1 MERNKVMTNSRD
13 SFFIGN
19 EWVKPASDR
28 KFTLINAST
37 EDAIGTA
44 PEGCNADMDAAVAA
58 ARQAFAASGWSDA
71 TPQDRAVVM
80 ERFIGAVAARGEEIG
95 RLVSEQNGMPVA
107 ISVPLEGQFSV
118 GIVQY
123 YAELAKAMGQPDVR
137 PSQMGKET
145 LVEGSPV
152 GVVAAIVPWNFPVTL
167 SLNKIAPAMAAGC
180 TMVIKA
186 SPGTVLD
193 SYLLAEAALE
203 AGVPAGVLNWVAADR
218 EVGAYLVGHPGVDKV
233 AFTGST
239 TAGRTIARTCGELLR
254 PVTLELGGKS
264 AAILLEDA
272 DIGTFLAGVP
282 MAVMLNNGQACYNG
296 TRVLAPKSR
305 YGEVVD
311 ALAGFAS
318 SLKVGDAL
326 DPETHV
332 GPMASSAH
340 RDRVESYIEIGKG
353 EARLV
358 AGGGRP
364 KDTNHGWFVQPTVFA
379 DVDNSARIAQEEIFG
394 PVLSV
399 ISYDGEDDALRIAND
414 SQFGLGGSVWSAD
427 SAHATDVARKVQ
439 SGTVGVNGY
448 MPSLGAPFGGIKGS
462 GMGREFGPEAV
473 TAYQNTKSIYVMG

>member
-1 MERNKVMTNSRD
+1 MSESRNE
-13 SFFIGN
+13 FFIGGQ
-19 EWVKPASDR
+19 WTAPATDR
-28 KFTLINAST
+28 KFSLINAST
-37 EDAIGTA
+37 ESEIGTA
-44 PEGCNADMDAAVAA
+44 PEGSEADMDAAVAA
-58 ARQAFAASGWSDA
+58 ARKAFAASGWSDA
-71 TPQDRAVVM
+71 KPAERAAVM
-80 ERFIGAVAARGEEIG
+80 ERFMGAIAARGEDIA
-95 RLVSEQNGMPVA
+95 RLVSAQNGMPIA
-107 ISVPLEGQFSV
+107 ISGMLEGQFSV
-118 GIVQY
+118 GVVQY
-123 YAELAKAMGQPDVR
+123 YAEVAKAMGQPDVR

-145 LVEGSPV
+145 LVEGSPL

-167 SLNKIAPAMAAGC
+167 ALNKIAPAMAAGC
-180 TMVIKA
+180 TLVIKP
-186 SPGTVLD
+186 SPGTILD
-193 SYLLAEAALE
+193 SYVLAEAAME

-218 EVGAYLVGHPGVDKV
+218 DVGAYLVGHPGVDKV

-239 TAGRTIARTCGELLR
+239 GAGRAIGRTCGELLR

-272 DIGTFLAGVP
+272 DIGAFLQGVP
-282 MAVMLNNGQACYNG
+282 TACMLNNGQACYNG
-296 TRVLAPKSR
+296 TRILAPRSR
-305 YGEVVD
+305 YGEIVD
-311 ALAGFAS
+311 ALAGFANA
-318 SLKVGDAL
+318 LIVGDAL
-326 DPETHV
+326 DPATHV

-340 RDRVESYIEIGKG
+340 RQRVESYVEIGKQ

-364 KDTNHGWFVQPTVFA
+364 RSTNQGWFVEPTIFA

-399 ISYDGEDDALRIAND
+399 IPYDGEDDAVRIAND

-462 GMGREFGPEAV
+462 GLGREFGPEAIG
-473 TAYQNTKSIYVMG
+473 AYQNTKSIYVMG

>member
-1 MERNKVMTNSRD
+1 MTGSRD

-19 EWVKPASDR
+19 EWVRPASDR
-28 KFTLINAST
+28 KFTMVNAST
-37 EDAIGTA
+37 EEVIGTV
-44 PEGCNADMDAAVAA
+44 PEGCEADMDAAVAA
-58 ARQAFAASGWSDA
+58 ARKAFSTSGWADIS
-71 TPQDRAVVM
+71 PQERAAVM
-80 ERFIGAVAARGEEIG
+80 ERFMAAIAARGEELG
-95 RLVSEQNGMPVA
+95 RTVSIQNGMPIG
-107 ISVPLEGQFSV
+107 ISVGLEGQFSV
-118 GIVQY
+118 GVLQY
-123 YAELAKAMGQPDVR
+123 YTELAKAMGQVDER
-137 PSQMGKET
+137 PSQMGKRT
-145 LVEGSPV
+145 LVEGTPV

-167 SLNKIAPAMAAGC
+167 ALNKIAPAMATGC

-186 SPGTVLD
+186 SPGTILD

-218 EVGAYLVGHPGVDKV
+218 DVGAYLVSHPGVDKV

-239 TAGRTIARTCGELLR
+239 AAGRNIARTCGELLR
-254 PVTLELGGKS
+254 PVSLELGGKS

-272 DIGTFLAGVP
+272 DIATFLAGVP
-282 MAVMLNNGQACYNG
+282 MVSMLNNGQTCYNG
-296 TRVLAPKSR
+296 TRILAPKSR

-326 DPETHV
+326 DPDTHV

-340 RDRVESYIEIGKG
+340 RDKVESYIDIGKG
-353 EARLV
+353 EGRLV

-364 KDTNHGWFVQPTVFA
+364 KDTNHGWFVEPTVFA

-399 ISYDGEDDALRIAND
+399 ISYDGEDDAVRIAND
-414 SQFGLGGSVWSAD
+414 SPYGLGGSVWSAD
-427 SAHATDVARKVQ
+427 SDHATAIARKVQ

-448 MPSLGAPFGGIKGS
+448 MPSLGAPFGGVKAS
-462 GMGREFGPEAV
+462 GMGREFGPEAIS
-473 TAYQNTKSIYVMG
+473 AYQNTKSIYVMG

>member
-1 MERNKVMTNSRD
+1 MESSRD
-13 SFFIGN
+13 HFFIGGR
-19 EWVKPASDR
+19 WATPASDR
-28 KFTLINAST
+28 RFTLVNAST
-37 EDAIGTA
+37 EATIGTV
-44 PEGCNADMDAAVAA
+44 PEGCEADMDAAVLA
-58 ARQAFAASGWSDA
+58 ARKAFEASGWADA
-71 TPQDRAVVM
+71 TPADRAAVM
-80 ERFIGAVAARGEEIG
+80 ERFMGAIAARGEEIA
-95 RLVSEQNGMPVA
+95 RCVSAQNGMPIA
-107 ISVPLEGQFSV
+107 ISQLLEGQFSV
-118 GIVQY
+118 GVVQY
-123 YAELAKAMGQPDVR
+123 YAGVARGMGQPDVR

-145 LVEGSPV
+145 LVEGTPV

-167 SLNKIAPAMAAGC
+167 ALNKIAPAMAAGC
-180 TMVIKA
+180 TLVIKP

-218 EVGAYLVGHPGVDKV
+218 EVGGYLVGHPGVDKV

-239 TAGRTIARTCGELLR
+239 TAGRAIGRTCGELLR

-272 DIGTFLAGVP
+272 DIGAFLQGVP
-282 MAVMLNNGQACYNG
+282 TACMLNNGQACYNG
-296 TRVLAPKSR
+296 TRILAPRSR

-311 ALAGFAS
+311 ALAGFANA
-318 SLKVGDAL
+318 LVVGDAL
-326 DPETHV
+326 DPATHV
-332 GPMASSAH
+332 GPMASAAH
-340 RDRVESYIEIGKG
+340 RQRVEGYIETGKQ

-364 KDTNHGWFVQPTVFA
+364 KTTNQGWFVEPTIFA

-399 ISYDGEDDALRIAND
+399 IAYDGEDEALRIAND

-427 SAHATDVARKVQ
+427 SAHATEVARKVQ

-448 MPSLGAPFGGIKGS
+448 MPSLGAPFGGVKAS
-462 GMGREFGPEAV
+462 GLGREFGPEAV
-473 TAYQNTKSIYVMG
+473 GAYQNTKSIYVMG